1 MRTALIKLKT
11 LRMET
16 ASICVEADN
25 EAAENL
31 YEATGFH
38 KVLKIRAYVKKHFI
52 KAFIPESKK

>member
-1 MRTALIKLKT
+1 
-11 LRMET
+11 MET